1 MKQSDSNS
9 ERNRE
14 RTRQIKK
21 DIEQLRRK
29 TPRLKQLNAR
39 EKALSDL
46 IRQRCFP
53 PESNPTT
60 PPRHQSRAI
69 ADFPGAD
76 GATGAGGGRG
86 WLRTAVAFFLCFST
100 ALTKE

>member
-9 ERNRE
+9 ERSRE

-29 TPRLKQLNAR
+29 PPRLKQLNAR

-53 PESNPTT
+53 PESNSTT
-60 PPRHQSRAI
+60 PPAI
-69 ADFPGAD
+69 NRERLRIFLELMGRRGLVEAED
-76 GATGAGGGRG
+76 G
-86 WLRTAVAFFLCFST
+86 
-100 ALTKE
+100 